1 MWSLNIGSKF
11 YQIVKRAVL
20 LLIYLFHFMWG
31 WGSIVYSYMY
41 RWEVLVLELVCA
53 VTVNGVDGTFA
64 QPWEHH
70 PCPVGSSNHL
80 FLKYKGVG
88 VVCVFGMVSSL
99 DKI

>member
-1 MWSLNIGSKF
+1 VVIK
-11 YQIVKRAVL
+11 YRQQVL
-20 LLIYLFHFMWG
+20 SNSETSSATSHIFISFHVG
-31 WGSIVYSYMY
+31 VGIDTYMY

-88 VVCVFGMVSSL
+88 VVCVFGMVSSF